1 MKDFRKPVIWI
12 NAIEIVKQVYDLSY
26 KLPSEVKLLVRRFLF
41 RQISQK
47 VAVETVRLSLNVI

>member
-26 KLPSEVKLLVRRFLF
+26 KLPSEVKLLGRRFLF

>member
-12 NAIEIVKQVYDLSY
+12 NAFEIVKQVYDLSY
-26 KLPSEVKLLVRRFLF
+26 KLPSEVKLLGRRFLF